1 MLVGMST
8 AVGVNGTC
16 SIFMRLSYVEKQGNN
31 TKMVSLDMG
40 NMSIRV
46 E

>member
-8 AVGVNGTC
+8 AVVVNRMC
-16 SIFMRLSYVEKQGNN
+16 NIVMRWGFVKRQGNN
-31 TKMVSLDMG
+31 TKMVGLDMG
-40 NMSIRV
+40 NVSIRV

>member
-8 AVGVNGTC
+8 AVGVNLTC
-16 SIFMRLSYVEKQGNN
+16 NIVMRWIYVKRQGNN
-31 TKMVSLDMG
+31 TKMVGLDMG
-40 NMSIRV
+40 NISIRV